1 MENKERDALIE
12 SIYEEVDSL
21 SDKLYNIVWEP
32 QEPTRKNHF
41 DTLPKGERVA
51 LVGLLN
57 DACRFRNSLSM
68 YISWFKH
75 NPECVGQVIRRKGNV
90 RIIMT
95 GEFFFCY

>member
-41 DTLPKGERVA
+41 DTLPKGAEYFENKYGHIVSSEIIYTGKYLR
-51 LVGLLN
+51 
-57 DACRFRNSLSM
+57 
-68 YISWFKH
+68 ISNFSK
-75 NPECVGQVIRRKGNV
+75 
-90 RIIMT
+90 
-95 GEFFFCY
+95 